1 MSNDLLDRFGSNY
14 SENTVIFREGDVGDC
29 MYIIQE
35 GEVSISK
42 KGQNSDFVLA
52 VLKTGDFFGEMTL
65 FTNPNRVATAKVTIE
80 SVLLKIDK
88 SSFDYMVQKNVPFA
102 VRMIEKLCDRLK
114 KVDDQLS
121 ELMGIG
127 EQTRM
132 LQFLMNYWKI
142 AGKKDATGQNILMQ
156 YQGFMNFLSTDHHI
170 GEDDGK
176 RALFDLKS
184 RGLIHVKKDTQ
195 GIVYLTLSPRVFS
208 YFNII

>member
-1 MSNDLLDRFGSNY
+1 MSNELLDRFGSKY
-14 SENTVIFREGDVGDC
+14 PEHTVVFREGDHGDC

-35 GEVSISK
+35 GEVAISK

-52 VLKTGDFFGEMTL
+52 VLQAGDFFGEMTL
-65 FTNPNRVATAKVTIE
+65 FSNPERVATATVLKDSI
-80 SVLLKIDK
+80 LLKIDK
-88 SSFDYMVQKNVPFA
+88 NSFDYMVQKNVPFA
-102 VRMIEKLCDRLK
+102 IRMIEKLCDRLK

-121 ELMGIG
+121 ELMAIG

-132 LQFLMNYWKI
+132 LQFLMDYWKI
-142 AGKKDATGQNILMQ
+142 AGKKDASGEKILMK
-156 YQGFMNFLSTDHHI
+156 YHGFMDYICKNNNI
-170 GEDDGK
+170 GETDGK

-195 GIVYLTLSPRVFS
+195 GVVYLALSPRVFS